1 MDAIYLFLQLH
12 YLNIITDSGTQ
23 AEYFFF
29 FKSIKQNPIKILGGK
44 FIMTVLDF
52 TFIVANLTDA
62 LFMLVDIYS

>member
-1 MDAIYLFLQLH
+1 MDAVYLFLQLH
-12 YLNIITDSGTQ
+12 YLNIVTDSGTQ
-23 AEYFFF
+23 AKYFF
-29 FKSIKQNPIKILGGK
+29 KKINKTKPHQNIGEGS